1 MLRSMKDLDGLAVE
15 AIDGDIGHV
24 QGCLVDDETWAIR
37 YVVVNTS
44 NGWLGHEVNIARE
57 WIEDVRWSDASITVG
72 RTREA
77 VKEAL
82 LDEPSGE
89 LDRAPQ
95 RGLYSP
101 RSAPRQQDGS
111 SETRNRDAS
120 EVEPRPI
127 ERAYDSIGPART

>member
-82 LDEPSGE
+82 LDEPSG
-89 LDRAPQ
+89 
-95 RGLYSP
+95 
-101 RSAPRQQDGS
+101 GS
-111 SETRNRDAS
+111 IARRNGVSIAHD
-120 EVEPRPI
+120 PRP
-127 ERAYDSIGPART
+127 ANRTEVAKQETEMPRK